1 VHYED
6 GVAARLAG
14 LVVPVDDDLAAAHAS
29 LMASVPAASGPGP
42 RRRVRTMV
50 AGGTLVGAMLAGT
63 GIAAAAGNL
72 PAPVQNTAHTVL
84 AKVGVDVPRGTARST
99 DGCPAGQT
107 FANHGQYVR
116 SLPKGAAR
124 DAAAQSNC
132 GKPLVSVNGSKDDG
146 SSTTSTTEGA
156 DGKGKS
162 GEDHGSSTASTA
174 PGHATAS
181 TAPGQAKKHTPS
193 TGAKPGS

>member
-1 VHYED
+1 VLSED
-6 GVAARLAG
+6 GVLARLQS
-14 LVVPVDDDLAAAHAS
+14 LVVPVGDDVAAAHAS
-29 LMASVPAASGPGP
+29 LMASAPSAAAGP
-42 RRRVRTMV
+42 RRRMRTVV

-72 PAPVQNTAHTVL
+72 PSPIQNTAHSVL
-84 AKVGVDVPRGTARST
+84 SHVGVDVPRGTARST

-116 SLPKGAAR
+116 SQPKGAAR

-132 GKPLVSVNGSKDDG
+132 GKPLVSVNNSSTSTTATTAGSG
-146 SSTTSTTEGA
+146 SSTSEP
-156 DGKGKS
+156 GKS
-162 GEDHGSSTASTA
+162 GEDHGKTNTA
-174 PGHATAS
+174 PGKSTAS